1 MPDLKYIKLPIPR
14 NFVIFGSSGNLIGAN
29 NFRIGNKT
37 KNGFLY
43 LFDTKQKRLTR
54 FWVFPNYYNII
65 AKKGF
70 FFLFLK
76 PNLPRKAKI
85 FYRAFSM
92 NFYNN
97 LYAFSFQRFVT
108 LHFVGVGYKVLF
120 FKKRHYRKFKLYLWV
135 GFCTW
140 QVIHL
145 PVSFRMKKKKE
156 SFRLLSLK
164 IFSQHPKYFRKLYML
179 IKTIR
184 LSEPYKG
191 KGIRFMDEKILRKPG
206 KTGRI

>member
-1 MPDLKYIKLPIPR
+1 MLDPNYIKLPVPK
-14 NFVIFGSSGNLIGAN
+14 NFVILGSSGNFLGTSS
-29 NFRIGNKT
+29 FKIGNKT

-43 LFDTKQKRLTR
+43 FFDARQKRLTR
-54 FWVFPNYYNII
+54 FWAFPNYYNII
-65 AKKGF
+65 TRKGF

-76 PNLPRKAKI
+76 PNLPTKARI
-85 FYRAFSM
+85 FYRSFSL

-108 LHFVGVGYKVLF
+108 LHFVGVGYKVFF
-120 FKKRHYRKFKLYLWV
+120 FKKRVHRRFKLYLWV